1 MSKAKVFS
9 MHLLLLVLLASSCS
23 RREETMYEPGT
34 GGVRIDLATEA
45 PATRADVPELSPDD
59 FKVEIINKAG
69 VIFKRWGTYA
79 EYKSQDNP
87 LVQMNVGD
95 GYTLRATLGDS
106 TASGWN
112 AWFFKGESVFSVLP
126 QQTVEVR
133 AVCRMANV
141 KVAVNYGDNVIN
153 DYVSYRTI
161 VSNSRGRLDFDM
173 EHKDEAGY
181 MPVGP
186 LTVDVELT
194 DGDGRIW
201 YFRNGSQIE
210 AYPGDFI
217 TLNLDTDEIPSQEIG
232 LIISI
237 DRTTNDS
244 TVNVELPSY
253 MLPKDAPLLIPE
265 AGGFDENGTLTMVEG
280 TEPNANISFNAVSG
294 LTGCTMTV
302 GSAYLSSLGW
312 PQTLDFLSLSAD
324 EKNILERDGLT
335 YVVEE
340 AGTMGAIDL
349 SAVARKFA
357 YSEDAGAN
365 AHSFTIKITDALGK
379 TAEATFVIT
388 PRAASKSIAEISE
401 GNVWAARIENVV
413 LSTEDGDPE
422 LLYPEVRAEGG
433 QWTRPSCTSTSVSG
447 TTNTFTITG
456 LTPGT
461 GYSVRARYNNGA
473 SETVREVTTEEAQ
486 QVENA
491 GFEDW
496 YEWEYYVNKSGLF
509 WGDDVHQTNYAP
521 YLNDG
526 SKWWDC
532 NNSETTPGDRTN
544 TGASYKSFPM
554 VSYVAGREG
563 GKSAQLM
570 TIAISN
576 TATSSTAPSPTVG
589 FGKIFT
595 GVYGGTQGRSF
606 SSRPEQ
612 LSFWYKYAPCESDS
626 FKAYIAVRNGDTVIG
641 EGTLTSS
648 ASVSSWVQ
656 AVVDITY
663 SRTDLKA
670 DTIYVE
676 FVSGSD
682 TGKWQYGVDI
692 VYGGERTANVHGGS
706 TLTVDDIELIYE

>member
-1 MSKAKVFS
+1 

-340 AGTMGAIDL
+340 AGTMGAIDF

-401 GNVWAARIENVV
+401 GNVWAARLENVV
-413 LSTEDGDPE
+413 LSTSNGDVS
-422 LLYPEVRAEGG
+422 LLYPEVMAEGG
-433 QWTRPSCTSTSVSG
+433 SWVKPQYTSSVSG
-447 TTNTFTITG
+447 TSNTVTITG

-461 GYSVRARYNNGA
+461 KYSVRARYNNGVSA
-473 SETVREVTTEEAQ
+473 DVREVTTEAAQ

-491 GFEDW
+491 GFEEW
-496 YEWEYYVNKSGLF
+496 SEWEYVAY
-509 WGDDVHQTNYAP
+509 DVIGSVKQTSYGP
-521 YLNDG
+521 YSNDG
-526 SKWWDC
+526 SKWWDT
-532 NNSETTPGDRTN
+532 NNAETTVKSTTPGNMTF
-544 TGASYKSFPM
+544 KSFPM
-554 VSYVAGREG
+554 VSYVGGRNG
-563 GKSAQLM
+563 GRAAQMML
-570 TIAISN
+570 IAVSN
-576 TATSSTAPSPTVG
+576 TATSWSAPSPTVG
-589 FGKIFT
+589 FGKVFT
-595 GVYGGTQGRSF
+595 GVYGGVQGRSF
-606 SSRPEQ
+606 ASRPSK
-612 LSFWYKYAPCESDS
+612 LNFWYKYSSFESDS
-626 FKAYIAVRNGDTVIG
+626 FKAYISVKNGDTVIG
-641 EGTLTSS
+641 EATYSS
-648 ASVSSWVQ
+648 SDSRSEWTQ
-656 AVVDITY
+656 MSVDIAY

-670 DTIYVE
+670 DTIYIE
-676 FVSGSD
+676 FVSASD
-682 TGKWQYGVDI
+682 SNKWQYNMSI
-692 VYGGERTANVHGGS
+692 VYGGDKTANVHGGS
-706 TLTVDDIELIYE
+706 ILIVDDIELIYE

>member
-1 MSKAKVFS
+1 

-340 AGTMGAIDL
+340 AGTMGAIDF

>member
-9 MHLLLLVLLASSCS
+9 MHLLLLVLLTSSCS

-302 GSAYLSSLGW
+302 GSTYLSSLGW

-340 AGTMGAIDL
+340 AGTMGAIDF

-509 WGDDVHQTNYAP
+509 WGDDVYQTNYAP

-576 TATSSTAPSPTVG
+576 TATSGTAPSPTVG

-595 GVYGGTQGRSF
+595 GVYGGTQGRPF

-670 DTIYVE
+670 DTIYIE

-706 TLTVDDIELIYE
+706 TLTIDDIELIYE

>member
-1 MSKAKVFS
+1 

-340 AGTMGAIDL
+340 AGTMGAIDF

-401 GNVWAARIENVV
+401 GNVWAARLENVV
-413 LSTEDGDPE
+413 LSTSNGDVS
-422 LLYPEVRAEGG
+422 LLYPEVMAEGG
-433 QWTRPSCTSTSVSG
+433 SWVKPQYTSSVSG
-447 TTNTFTITG
+447 TSNTVTITG

-461 GYSVRARYNNGA
+461 KYSVRARYNNGVSA
-473 SETVREVTTEEAQ
+473 DVREVTTEAAQ

-491 GFEDW
+491 GFEEW
-496 YEWEYYVNKSGLF
+496 SEWEYVAY
-509 WGDDVHQTNYAP
+509 DVIGSVKQTSYGP
-521 YLNDG
+521 YSNDG
-526 SKWWDC
+526 SKWWDT
-532 NNSETTPGDRTN
+532 NNAETTVKSTTPGNMTF
-544 TGASYKSFPM
+544 KSFPM
-554 VSYVAGREG
+554 VSYVGGRNG
-563 GKSAQLM
+563 GRAAQMML
-570 TIAISN
+570 IAVSN
-576 TATSSTAPSPTVG
+576 TATSWSAPSPTVG
-589 FGKIFT
+589 FGKVFT
-595 GVYGGTQGRSF
+595 GVYGGVQGQSF
-606 SSRPEQ
+606 ASRPSK
-612 LSFWYKYAPCESDS
+612 LNFWYKYSSFESDS
-626 FKAYIAVRNGDTVIG
+626 FKAYISVKNGDTVIG
-641 EGTLTSS
+641 EATYSS
-648 ASVSSWVQ
+648 SDSRSEWTQ
-656 AVVDITY
+656 MSVDIAY

-670 DTIYVE
+670 DTIYIE
-676 FVSGSD
+676 FVSASD
-682 TGKWQYGVDI
+682 SNKWQYNMSI
-692 VYGGERTANVHGGS
+692 VYGGDKTANVHGGS
-706 TLTVDDIELIYE
+706 ILIVDDIELIYE